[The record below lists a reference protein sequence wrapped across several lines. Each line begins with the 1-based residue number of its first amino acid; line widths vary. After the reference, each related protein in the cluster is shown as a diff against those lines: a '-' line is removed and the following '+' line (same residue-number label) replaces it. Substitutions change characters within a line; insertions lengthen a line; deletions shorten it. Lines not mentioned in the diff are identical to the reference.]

1 MNHLI
6 NDNNYAE
13 WVDRF
18 LDAGTTLEEE
28 RELYIYFSRPDLPP
42 EAEKYRPM
50 FSWYSSLPCAGSTSA
65 GTDSRAQRPSRMR
78 ILPLKA
84 WQWASVA
91 AMIVVLF
98 AIGFNMRSSADHAES
113 YYSEGYILRD
123 GQRITDIDM
132 VLSEIERAEM
142 EMNTRLAAFGA
153 GDASDEFE
161 AFDRRADELM
171 TAAFDMSNPDVRDL
185 VTTTSLNYY

>member
-1 MNHLI
+1 
-6 NDNNYAE
+6 
-13 WVDRF
+13 
-18 LDAGTTLEEE
+18 
-28 RELYIYFSRPDLPP
+28 
-42 EAEKYRPM
+42 
-50 FSWYSSLPCAGSTSA
+50 
-65 GTDSRAQRPSRMR
+65 
-78 ILPLKA
+78 
-84 WQWASVA
+84 
-91 AMIVVLF
+91 MIVVLF

-132 VLSEIERAEM
+132 TVAEM

>member
-1 MNHLI
+1 MNQPI
-6 NDNNYAE
+6 NDNNYTE

-18 LDAGTTLEEE
+18 LDAGTTLEQE
-28 RELYIYFSRPDLPP
+28 RELYAYFSRPQLPP
-42 EAEKYRPM
+42 GAEKYRPM
-50 FSWYSSLPCAGSTSA
+50 FSWYTSLPDAPGHTVARLHRTSSS
-65 GTDSRAQRPSRMR
+65 SRLR

-84 WQWASVA
+84 WQWASIA
-91 AMIVVLF
+91 AMIVLLF
-98 AIGFNMRSSADHAES
+98 AIGFNIRSSADIPDS

-132 VLSEIERAEM
+132 VLSEIQRAEM

-171 TAAFDMSNPDVRDL
+171 TAAFDMSNPNVRDL
-185 VTTTSLNYY
+185 VTTTSLNY